1 MTISLLLH
9 TDLKLLSTLPLSQAD
24 FSQISQPSLT
34 LLISLSVSAGCKTKW
49 DHIGCWL
56 RAEVGQVVNISCSE
70 VFQHFSSNQG
80 RPPPLSEQTQRKIAH
95 FLPAN
100 HQTNVGVPLHARA
113 PVLCDKYVVRYCIIC
128 KLDQSHSDERA
139 MWIIHVCLLSFWQ
152 PWILSEISSAEFRC
166 HSLTHC
172 QTFYRTLMS
181 RGKDQCS

>member
-9 TDLKLLSTLPLSQAD
+9 ADLKLLSTLPLSQAD
-24 FSQISQPSLT
+24 FSQISQPSFT
-34 LLISLSVSAGCKTKW
+34 LLVSLSVSAGCKTKW

-80 RPPPLSEQTQRKIAH
+80 RPPPLSEQRKIAH
-95 FLPAN
+95 FLSAN

-128 KLDQSHSDERA
+128 KLDQSHSD
-139 MWIIHVCLLSFWQ
+139 
-152 PWILSEISSAEFRC
+152 
-166 HSLTHC
+166 
-172 QTFYRTLMS
+172 
-181 RGKDQCS
+181 